1 MKCLLV
7 AINAKYIHSN
17 LAVYSLKACAEAAL
31 QDGGG
36 APGMRVE
43 LVEYTINHRAAEILD
58 DIYRRKADILCF
70 SCYIWNIE
78 HVKTLVRDLK
88 RLRPQVP
95 VWLGGPEVSFDVEE
109 RLSEIPE
116 ADGILYG
123 EGERSF
129 PELLR
134 LYETGKFPPEKEGAA
149 RLPGGCAWRSG
160 KGGILTAPPAEP
172 VDLDEIPFVYRPMW
186 EEADLKDRIL
196 YYETGRGCPFSCS
209 YCLSSVDKRL
219 RFRSLSRVY
228 EELEF
233 FLEKRV
239 PQVKFVDRTFNC
251 KKDRAL
257 AVWTFLRDHDNG
269 VTNFHFEIG
278 AELLDEECFALLE
291 TMRPGLLRLEIGVQ
305 SANPETLRAI
315 RRETDLGKLRLAAVR
330 TGRNRNILRH
340 LDLIAGLP
348 FEDYESFGHSFDE
361 VYSMGPDEL
370 QLGFL
375 KVLKGTLIYKEAEA
389 YPILYQAEAP
399 FEVLETPWLSH
410 DDLIRLKQVEEMV
423 EIYYNSRQFLYSMK
437 FLLPFFGRPFLLY
450 ESLGQAW
457 AARGM
462 GKRKHVREALYQFL
476 LDHAEREIPGAE
488 AVFGKTL
495 TFDYYLRE
503 NAKKRPGFAP
513 PQEPYKEEI
522 RKRLLASFPETPL
535 KQLLRE
541 THVEAVYSSRTGR
554 EEYWL
559 FDYRDRDP
567 LTGNAAVRQL
577 KDPCPAA
584 EKP

>member
-17 LAVYSLKACAEAAL
+17 LAVYSLKACAEAAAR
-31 QDGGG
+31 DRRG
-36 APGMRVE
+36 APGIRVE
-43 LVEYTINHRAAEILD
+43 LAEYTINHRAAEILD
-58 DIYRRKADILCF
+58 DIYEKEADILCF
-70 SCYIWNIE
+70 SCYIWNID
-78 HVKTLVRDLK
+78 HVKALVRNLK

-95 VWLGGPEVSFDVEE
+95 VWLGGPEVSFDVRE
-109 RLSEIPE
+109 RLTEIPE

-134 LYETGKFPPEKEGAA
+134 LYGEGGFPAGTDGREP
-149 RLPGGCAWRSG
+149 LPGGCAWRRG
-160 KGGILTAPPAEP
+160 DGEIVVAPPAEP
-172 VDLDEIPFVYRPMW
+172 VGMDEIPFVYGAMW
-186 EEADLKDRIL
+186 EEADFKDRIL
-196 YYETGRGCPFSCS
+196 YYETGRGCPFSCG

-228 EELEF
+228 EELGF
-233 FLEKRV
+233 FLEKKV
-239 PQVKFVDRTFNC
+239 SQVKFVDRTFNC

-291 TMRPGLLRLEIGVQ
+291 TVRPGLLRLEIGVQ
-305 SANPETLRAI
+305 SANPETLRAV
-315 RRETDLGKLRLAAVR
+315 RRVTDLEKLRLAAVR
-330 TGRNRNILRH
+330 TGRKRNVLRH

-348 FEDYESFGHSFDE
+348 FEDYESFGRSFDE
-361 VYSMGPDEL
+361 VYSMEPDEL

-375 KVLKGTLIYKEAEA
+375 KVLKGTPLYEEAGT

-399 FEVLETPWLSH
+399 YEVLETPWLSH
-410 DDLIRLKQVEEMV
+410 DDLIRLKRVEEMV

-450 ESLGQAW
+450 EGLGRTW
-457 AARGM
+457 KDRGM
-462 GKRKHVREALYQFL
+462 GRRRHVRSALYQFL
-476 LDHAEREIPGAE
+476 LDYAEQEIPGAAKE
-488 AVFGKTL
+488 LRKPL

-503 NAKKRPGFAP
+503 NAKSRPGFAP
-513 PQEPYKEEI
+513 SQEPYREEI
-522 RKRLLASFPETPL
+522 RRRLLARFPETPFR
-535 KQLLRE
+535 QLLRE
-541 THVEAVYSSRTGR
+541 THVEVFRSSLTGE
-554 EEYWL
+554 EEYWM
-559 FDYRDRDP
+559 FDYGNRDP
-567 LTGNAAVRQL
+567 LTGNARPL
-577 KDPCPAA
+577 RL
-584 EKP
+584 